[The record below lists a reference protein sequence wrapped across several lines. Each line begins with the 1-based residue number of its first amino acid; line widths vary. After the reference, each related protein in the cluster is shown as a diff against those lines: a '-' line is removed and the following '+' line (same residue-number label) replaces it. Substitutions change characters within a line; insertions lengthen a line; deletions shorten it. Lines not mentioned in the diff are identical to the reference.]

1 MTTVRMEHNAILQA
15 RGLSKH
21 FPIRKGFLQRPVG
34 WVHALDEVSLE
45 VPRGGTLG
53 LVGESGCGKSTLARI
68 ILKLL
73 EPDAGELVYQDRE
86 ISGLPESLFKP
97 LRKDIQI
104 VFQDPY
110 GSLNAKMSIAS
121 TLEDGLR
128 VLGLP
133 KHLRRERIGTLL
145 EQVGLS
151 PDIRNR
157 YPHEFSG
164 GQRQRIGLARALSV
178 EPKLII
184 CDEPVSA
191 LDVSIQAKII
201 NQLLTLQKQLEL
213 SYLFISHDLNVVG
226 HLSHRVAV
234 MYLGQIMEYASTE
247 DIFAAPRHPYTQ
259 ALLAATPRVYPEQQ
273 NKQPLSGDVPS
284 PIDPP
289 KGCRFHTRCPFGD
302 AECRQAPVPLE
313 AKGSGHVVRCL
324 KAGCDNRN
332 FR

>member
-1 MTTVRMEHNAILQA
+1 MEHNAILQA

-21 FPIRKGFLQRPVG
+21 FPIRKGFLQRPAG

-73 EPDAGELVYQDRE
+73 EPDHGDLVYQGRE

-133 KHLRRERIGTLL
+133 KHLRRERIGALL
-145 EQVGLS
+145 EQVGLN

-201 NQLLTLQKQLEL
+201 NLLLTLQKQLAL

-247 DIFAAPRHPYTQ
+247 DIFATPRHPYTQ
-259 ALLAATPRVYPEQQ
+259 ALLAATPRVDPEQQ

-289 KGCRFHTRCPFGD
+289 KGCRFHTRCPFGY

-313 AKGSGHVVRCL
+313 AKRPGHLVRCL
-324 KAGCDNRN
+324 KVS
-332 FR
+332 

>member
-1 MTTVRMEHNAILQA
+1 MTTVSMEQNAILQA

-21 FPIRKGFLQRPVG
+21 FPVRKGFLQRPAG
-34 WVHALDEVSLE
+34 WVHAVDDVSLA

-68 ILKLL
+68 VLKLL
-73 EPDAGELVYQDRE
+73 EPDAGELVYQGRE
-86 ISGLPESLFKP
+86 ITWLPEAAFKP

-133 KHLRRERIGTLL
+133 KAQRRERIGSLL

-151 PDIRNR
+151 PEIRNR

-201 NQLLTLQKQLEL
+201 NLLLTLQQQLEL

-226 HLSHRVAV
+226 FLSHQVAV
-234 MYLGQIMEYASTE
+234 MYLGQIVEYAPTE
-247 DIFAAPRHPYTQ
+247 ELFAEPRHPYTQ
-259 ALLAATPRVYPEQQ
+259 ALLAATPRVDALQSQ
-273 NKQPLSGDVPS
+273 RQPLAGDVPS
-284 PIDPP
+284 PLHPP
-289 KGCRFHTRCPFGD
+289 AGCRFHTRCPLAGP
-302 AECRQAPVPLE
+302 ECRQSPVALTQT
-313 AKGSGHVVRCL
+313 GDGRLIRCL
-324 KAGCDNRN
+324 KAG
-332 FR
+332 